1 MSGVAVSMIIPF
13 SIVRLLVCSAV
24 VSVSLPVEAEVFL
37 CQSEAGV
44 VSLSNVDTKGGCKKM
59 KLQPKPKQAPSYV
72 QDKNNSK
79 QNQLSSKDVRS
90 DHATHTPS
98 ASEAAAERKRI
109 VLEELGLERRRLES
123 VLSQVAA
130 VGIRTDSD
138 AERQKFLASAKK
150 KESLHRS
157 NIELLEKEFSR
168 LE

>member
-1 MSGVAVSMIIPF
+1 MSMIIPF
-13 SIVRLLVCSAV
+13 PIVSVLVCSAI
-24 VSVSLPVEAEVFL
+24 VSVSRPAQAEVFL
-37 CQSEAGV
+37 CQSETGV
-44 VSLSNVDTKGGCKKM
+44 ISLSNVDTKGGCKKM
-59 KLQPKPKQAPSYV
+59 KLQPKPKLAPSYV
-72 QDKNNSK
+72 QDKNNSP
-79 QNQLSSKDVRS
+79 QNQLSSKDLKN
-90 DHATHTPS
+90 DHVTNAPS
-98 ASEAAAERKRI
+98 AAEAAAERKRI
-109 VLEELGLERRRLES
+109 VMEELGLERRRLES

>member
-1 MSGVAVSMIIPF
+1 MSMIIPI
-13 SIVRLLVCSAV
+13 SIVRVLAYGAIVSASFPAV
-24 VSVSLPVEAEVFL
+24 AEVFL
-37 CQSEAGV
+37 CQNETGV

-59 KLQPKPKQAPSYV
+59 KLQPKPKLAPNYV
-72 QDKNNSK
+72 QDKNNSQ
-79 QNQLSSKDVRS
+79 QNQLSSKDIKN
-90 DHATHTPS
+90 DHTTNVPS